1 MKNTKELRI
10 VTAVVAAILLAFSS
24 ATVALSKSAQDGE
37 IVLIVPSDQDPVGNP
52 RGPVFNPFSAYL
64 INNQVVLESSTSYG
78 TVFVELTSTAGD
90 NYSTVFDTSEGSII
104 IPISGF
110 AGDYTLLLT
119 DAFGAQFVGE
129 FEI

>member
-1 MKNTKELRI
+1 MRTIKL
-10 VTAVVAAILLAFSS
+10 ILVLLCLIGVNFSIYGTS
-24 ATVALSKSAQDGE
+24 NPSTISDPGE
-37 IVLIVPSDQDPVGNP
+37 ILILPQNDIPDDAPRSPVL
-52 RGPVFNPFSAYL
+52 NPFYAYL
-64 INNQVVLESSTSYG
+64 INGFVLLGSNRSIGDVY
-78 TVFVELTSTAGD
+78 VALTSTAGD

-129 FEI
+129 FEID